1 MTPFLASMASP
12 SVQTQYVKI
21 HSLHD
26 RTDLNDRTGTLG
38 ALQNHT
44 GRYLVNV
51 GGVCYA
57 LNARNL
63 NRVPESWVSEV
74 RKTPFRKQIDVMASK
89 FNAPG
94 NWPCPRS
101 ELQVLPPHYGGPGTT
116 RQQVQSWW
124 GPHVFRYIR
133 QQMDPQSQT
142 NGWINWIMSD
152 AMQRGEIYMAGI
164 RSDGSHEMQE
174 RPQPITDDTFMVWP
188 TIVFL
193 LPGSTMFGSYCQG
206 LALVEGSSAWVAHRD
221 SLEIYGKFGQID
233 IERFRFV
240 NVQNVP
246 STVTIEEII
255 EEEVSGFLDVQT
267 STVVLEEHGFVD
279 VQTSTVVSE
288 KILTEQVLEKQLKE
302 EQEKQLEEMD

>member
-1 MTPFLASMASP
+1 MAQSR
-12 SVQTQYVKI
+12 YVKI
-21 HSLHD
+21 HSLCTD
-26 RTDLNDRTGTLG
+26 KGRDLNDRTGKLG
-38 ALQNHT
+38 AWQQGT
-44 GRYLVNV
+44 DRYLVHVDHN
-51 GGVCYA
+51 CYA
-57 LNARNL
+57 LKITNL
-63 NRVPESWVSEV
+63 YSVNESWVSEV
-74 RKTPFRKQIDVMASK
+74 SKMPFRKQIDVMASK
-89 FNAPG
+89 FHAPG
-94 NWPCPRS
+94 NCPCPRS
-101 ELQVLPPHYGGPGTT
+101 VLQVLPTHYGGPGTT

-133 QQMDPQSQT
+133 QQMDPQSQKK
-142 NGWINWIMSD
+142 GWMNWAMFD
-152 AMQRGEIYMAGI
+152 AMQRGEIYMAGV

-288 KILTEQVLEKQLKE
+288 KILTSVG
-302 EQEKQLEEMD
+302 LEEMD

>member
-1 MTPFLASMASP
+1 
-12 SVQTQYVKI
+12 
-21 HSLHD
+21 
-26 RTDLNDRTGTLG
+26 LNDRTGTLG
-38 ALQNHT
+38 AWQQHT
-44 GRYLVNV
+44 NRYLVYV
-51 GGVCYA
+51 DSECYA
-57 LNARNL
+57 LKVCNL
-63 NRVPESWVSEV
+63 YCVPESWVAEV
-74 RKTPFRKQIDVMASK
+74 RGRPFRKQIDVMASK

-101 ELQVLPPHYGGPGTT
+101 VLQVLPKHYGGPGTT

-133 QQMDPQSQT
+133 QQMDPQSQKK
-142 NGWINWIMSD
+142 GWMNWAMFD
-152 AMQRGEIYMAGI
+152 AMQRGEIYMAGV

-206 LALVEGSSAWVAHRD
+206 LALAEGSSAWVAHRD

-240 NVQNVP
+240 DVQT
-246 STVTIEEII
+246 STVVIEEII

-288 KILTEQVLEKQLKE
+288 KILTEQVLEKQLTE
-302 EQEKQLEEMD
+302 EQEKQLEEYGFVDVGEDRAKRGRRWGR